1 MLLKGEFHKK
11 TYQILTHNT
20 QLKNVHYM
28 EDQTVGGIV
37 MLVVVDSNM
46 GVVDSLVRSS

>member
-11 TYQILTHNT
+11 MYQISRHNT
-20 QLKNVHYM
+20 QLKNLHYM

-37 MLVVVDSNM
+37 MLVVVDSKM
-46 GVVDSLVRSS
+46 GVVDSQVRSS

>member
-1 MLLKGEFHKK
+1 MLLNGGFHNKIN
-11 TYQILTHNT
+11 QILAHNT

>member
-11 TYQILTHNT
+11 MFQISSHNT

-46 GVVDSLVRSS
+46 GVVDSQVRSS